1 MDAPNDRPMT
11 RGYARIERERRF
23 TLSSL
28 PAAVDPRDYERLRDC
43 LVHGTHLRLR
53 QVERPDGEV
62 LIVKLGQKIVDPS
75 APTDPRR
82 RQMTTLYLDP
92 DEAAALT
99 LDGLRTTKRRYK
111 LREQGWTFC
120 VDVWEAPEGAAG
132 QIVAEVECPSDA
144 ELDAIV
150 CPDWAER
157 EVTQDPEYSAFNLAQ
172 RLLDTP

>member
-1 MDAPNDRPMT
+1 MGVPNDRPLT
-11 RGYARIERERRF
+11 RKYARIERERRF
-23 TLSSL
+23 ALSSL
-28 PAAVDPRDYERLRDC
+28 PDAVDPHDYERLRDC
-43 LVHGTHLRLR
+43 LVQGTHLRLR

-62 LIVKLGQKIVDPS
+62 LIVKLGQKIVDPV

-82 RQMTTLYLDP
+82 RQMTTIYLDP

-120 VDVWEAPEGAAG
+120 IDVYEAPEGAAG

-150 CPDWAER
+150 RPVWAER
-157 EVTQDPEYSAFNLAQ
+157 EVTQDPDFSSFVLAQ
-172 RLLDTP
+172 R